1 MSDAHSSPKEKH
13 AQLPVEEKEKDVEA
27 LQEIQPVVLPAGV
40 LKVEAAQAVWSKK
53 AKWFLWFG
61 LALAC
66 YAYSLD
72 GSTTWQYLYY
82 ATSEVLNNSLSATVS
97 TAGAIIIA
105 VGKPLMAKSA
115 DTFGRAETYVV
126 VLFSYVLGYILNASA
141 NSIGQIAA
149 GTIFYSLGYTG
160 LQILTQVVLAD
171 TTTLRWRGFAGGLV
185 SLPFVINGFVAAEI
199 AQGILPNWRWGYGM
213 FAVIIPVCLAPV
225 IGSLF
230 WGQHKAKKIAV
241 LEPKGPRR
249 SFAVASRDYFNS
261 MDAIGLVLIAASL
274 ALILLPLGLAKTA
287 SNGWRTPS
295 MIVMIVL
302 GIVLFPVFVIWEWKF
317 AKVPL
322 APPRFF
328 KSKTIVAACAI
339 GFLDFVS
346 FYLQYT
352 YQYNFVSVVK
362 YNWTYR
368 SLTYFSL
375 TQSMGLTIFAIL
387 GGAIMYATRRY
398 KWLMFVGLLI
408 RLLGVGLMIHSRG
421 AKGSDAEIVMC
432 QVLQSIGGGFAAIT
446 LQVSAQ
452 AGVVHADVATVTAL
466 VLLITEIGNSVGSAI
481 AAAVWTN
488 QMPKQLA
495 IHVGNNAT
503 LNAELYA
510 SITTIMAYP
519 IEDPIRVGAIS
530 AYEVVMKN
538 LCIGATIVAIFPP
551 IICFIWTRD
560 LPLVDAQN
568 ALDGKTGAGEQ
579 TGDGLVETPEHL
591 PTAAHDSRVQ
601 Q

>member
-1 MSDAHSSPKEKH
+1 MSDDHHSSPTEKNAH
-13 AQLPVEEKEKDVEA
+13 LPLNEKRMYDPESLD
-27 LQEIQPVVLPAGV
+27 EIEPERLPAGV
-40 LKVEAAQAVWSKK
+40 LKVEAAQAVWSKH
-53 AKWFLWFG
+53 AKWGLWFG
-61 LALAC
+61 
-66 YAYSLD
+66 LD
-72 GSTTWQYLYY
+72 GSTTWQYLYI
-82 ATSEVLNNSLSATVS
+82 ATSAVLKHSLSGTVS

-126 VLFSYVLGYILNASA
+126 VLFSYVLGYILNAA
-141 NSIGQIAA
+141 AQNIGMIAA

-160 LQILTQVVLAD
+160 LQLLTQIVLAD
-171 TTTLRWRGFAGGLV
+171 TTTLRWRGVAGGLV
-185 SLPFVINGFVAAEI
+185 SLPFVVNGFVAAEI
-199 AQGILPNWRWGYGM
+199 AQGVLGVDGAGWRWGYGM
-213 FAVIIPVCLAPV
+213 FAILIPACLAPV

-230 WGQHKAKKIAV
+230 WGQHKAKKLAILHNDRAV
-241 LEPKGPRR
+241 KRK
-249 SFAVASRDYFNS
+249 AIVVAKEIFVD
-261 MDAIGLVLIAASL
+261 MDTVGLVLIAASL
-274 ALILLPLGLAKTA
+274 ALILLPLGLARSA

-295 MIVMIVL
+295 MIAMIVL

-352 YQYNFVSVVK
+352 YQYSFVAVVK
-362 YNWTYR
+362 YDWSYR
-368 SLTYFSL
+368 YLTYFSL
-375 TQSMGLTIFAIL
+375 TQTIALTVFALL
-387 GGAIMYATRRY
+387 GGFIMAATRRY
-398 KWLMFVGLLI
+398 KWLMFTGLLI

-432 QVLQSIGGGFAAIT
+432 QVLQGLGGGFAAIT

-481 AAAVWTN
+481 ATAVWTN
-488 QMPKQLA
+488 QMPAQLA
-495 IHVGNNAT
+495 IHVPGNNAT
-503 LNAELYA
+503 LNALLFG
-510 SITTIMAYP
+510 SITNIMTYP
-519 IEDPIRVGAIS
+519 IDDPIRVGAID

-538 LCIGATIVAIFPP
+538 LVIGATVVAVVPP
-551 IICFIWTRD
+551 FICFFFTRD

-568 ALDGKTGAGEQ
+568 ALDGKTGAGEK
-579 TGDGLVETPEHL
+579 TGQGLVETPEHL
-591 PTAAHDSRVQ
+591 PALAHDSRVQ
-601 Q
+601 H